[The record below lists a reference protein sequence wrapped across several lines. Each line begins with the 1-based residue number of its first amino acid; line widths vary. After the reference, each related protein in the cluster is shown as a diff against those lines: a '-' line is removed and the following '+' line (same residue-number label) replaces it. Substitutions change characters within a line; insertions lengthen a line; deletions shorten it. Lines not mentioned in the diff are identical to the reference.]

1 MDPDK
6 AFGEAIHDLS
16 PLERGMYED
25 RFWSLTPVQA
35 VPEPASLWLV
45 GVGLVGL
52 LGYGWRQRLW
62 QGLLGRPASESGTSC
77 RVDGAQGRGHRS
89 GEITTKNGVI
99 QQSNFNDY
107 PVARI
112 TEAPYQTN
120 VHIVET
126 RAPPAGV
133 EEAGVPPSGPRES
146 ARWSPRGGHVS
157 LAEWPYA

>member
-1 MDPDK
+1 MPRRW
-6 AFGEAIHDLS
+6 G
-16 PLERGMYED
+16 PRN
-25 RFWSLTPVQA
+25 
-35 VPEPASLWLV
+35 
-45 GVGLVGL
+45 
-52 LGYGWRQRLW
+52 
-62 QGLLGRPASESGTSC
+62 
-77 RVDGAQGRGHRS
+77 GHRS

-146 ARWSPRGGHVS
+146 ARWSPRRGHVS